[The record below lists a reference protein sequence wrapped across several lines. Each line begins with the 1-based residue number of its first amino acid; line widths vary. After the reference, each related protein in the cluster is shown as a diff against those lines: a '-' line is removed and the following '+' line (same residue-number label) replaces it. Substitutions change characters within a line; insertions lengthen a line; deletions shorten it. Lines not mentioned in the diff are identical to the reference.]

1 MAYPYNPMTA
11 TRAADYRSL
20 MDYTSPQAVPMF
32 SQGQGIPSYVPPTQA
47 PASNGMDWGAPKPQ
61 FEWNDSALASA
72 IPTAASAPGMLES
85 MGNWFKDSGFLG
97 GKSKDGTSFDGWGG
111 TAVELTNKLMNGYMG
126 MKQFGLSNDIL
137 NNNKAQFAQ
146 NFAAQRGTTNAAL
159 ADRQARRVREA
170 NANGNPSSATSV
182 ADYMAKYGVA

>member
-1 MAYPYNPMTA
+1 MASYPKSNNYLDMG
-11 TRAADYRSL
+11 DY
-20 MDYTSPQAVPMF
+20 SPSAIPMF
-32 SQGQGIPSYVPPTQA
+32 SRGQGIPQYAPPVQA
-47 PASNGMDWGAPKPQ
+47 PASNGMDWGFSQPK
-61 FEWNDSALASA
+61 FEFNDSALASVV
-72 IPTAASAPGMLES
+72 PTAPAPGILES
-85 MGNWFKDSGFLG
+85 MGNWFKDSGFVG
-97 GKSKDGTSFDGWGG
+97 SKNKDGTSFDGWGG
-111 TAVELTNKLMNGYMG
+111 TAVGLANGLMNGYMG

>member
-47 PASNGMDWGAPKPQ
+47 PATNGMDWGVSQPK
-61 FEWNDSALASA
+61 FEFNDSALASVV
-72 IPTAASAPGMLES
+72 PTAPAPGILES
-85 MGNWFKDSGFLG
+85 MGNWFKDSGFVG
-97 GKSKDGTSFDGWGG
+97 GKNKDGTSFDGWGG
-111 TAVELTNKLMNGYMG
+111 TALGLAQGLMSGYMG
-126 MKQFGLSNDIL
+126 MKQYGLNKDIFE
-137 NNNKAQFAQ
+137 NNKQQFERNFGAQAKL
-146 NFAAQRGTTNAAL
+146 TNASL
-159 ADRQARRVREA
+159 QDRQARRVREA